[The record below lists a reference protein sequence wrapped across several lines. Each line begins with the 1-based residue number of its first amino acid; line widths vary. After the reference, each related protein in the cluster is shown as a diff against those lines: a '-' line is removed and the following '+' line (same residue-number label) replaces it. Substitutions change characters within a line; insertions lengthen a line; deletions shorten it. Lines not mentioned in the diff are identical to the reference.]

1 MIVPALRDDLEILR
15 TNSREDGSPAWMI
28 YDALRNKYFTLGL
41 TAFKLIKHWVAGQD
55 IINFEKKIKQ
65 EGLDVSKDEIVQFIG
80 FLQSNNLIIQP
91 GDKGVMNL
99 MQQKLTTKQSWW
111 MYVIHHYLFFKFP
124 LFKPDAWLDRTLKY
138 VKFFASKKFR
148 YITYILGL
156 IGLMVVMNQFEQ
168 FLTTFTYFFSTEGFF
183 YYLITLVFIKSL
195 HELGHAYVAKHYGCQ
210 VPSIGVA
217 FLVMFPF
224 LYTDTSDAWRLRDH
238 RERLFINFAG
248 ILTEFHIA
256 MLSIFLWAVLP
267 EGVLKSA
274 AYFLATTSLISSITI
289 NVSPF
294 MRFDGYYIFSDWLK
308 VENLHPRS
316 FALAKWWLRE
326 FLFGLNVPA
335 PEILNPARRNALII
349 FAFFTW
355 TYRFFLFLGIAFLV
369 YHFAFKLLGI
379 LLFIIEIYWFILKPI
394 ITEVKQWWSIRK
406 MIQFNQKVLRTT
418 IFLGLGLFLLIFPWK
433 SSLKIPAVYEVENY
447 TKIFSPY
454 DGRIEKIFV
463 KKNETVKKGQILI
476 QLHSSKL
483 EEEIV
488 TTTRK
493 IILAKR
499 EIGTLSQSAGNLDKY
514 LTLSQQLVSLQTQLL
529 GLKTSQ
535 SKLVLRSPIAGQI
548 KDFEQLSVKQW
559 VNHTTPLMM
568 IVNYDQGRVRGL
580 INDSQIKRFQTN
592 VSAKFIPNDG
602 QHDSVKLMSKHIDL
616 SAVQTLPYL
625 ALSSNH
631 GGPIGIRSLTK
642 GQFKER
648 PEESYY
654 LTEFK
659 VLNTPQTKIEI
670 PGYVFLSGSY
680 YSPLVELVKNT
691 IAILRRESGF

>member
-55 IINFEKKIKQ
+55 IVNFEKKVKQ

-99 MQQKLTTKQSWW
+99 MQQRNATKQSWW

-124 LFKPDAWLDRTLKY
+124 LFKPDVWLDRTLKY

-148 YITYILGL
+148 YITYVLGL
-156 IGLMVVMNQFEQ
+156 IGLMVVVNQFEQ

-210 VPSIGVA
+210 VPSIGIA

-256 MLSIFLWAVLP
+256 ILSIFLWAVLP

-326 FLFGLNVPA
+326 FLFGLNVSA
-335 PEILNPARRNALII
+335 PEILN
-349 FAFFTW
+349 
-355 TYRFFLFLGIAFLV
+355 
-369 YHFAFKLLGI
+369 
-379 LLFIIEIYWFILKPI
+379 
-394 ITEVKQWWSIRK
+394 
-406 MIQFNQKVLRTT
+406 
-418 IFLGLGLFLLIFPWK
+418 
-433 SSLKIPAVYEVENY
+433 
-447 TKIFSPY
+447 
-454 DGRIEKIFV
+454 
-463 KKNETVKKGQILI
+463 
-476 QLHSSKL
+476 
-483 EEEIV
+483 
-488 TTTRK
+488 
-493 IILAKR
+493 
-499 EIGTLSQSAGNLDKY
+499 
-514 LTLSQQLVSLQTQLL
+514 
-529 GLKTSQ
+529 
-535 SKLVLRSPIAGQI
+535 
-548 KDFEQLSVKQW
+548 
-559 VNHTTPLMM
+559 
-568 IVNYDQGRVRGL
+568 
-580 INDSQIKRFQTN
+580 
-592 VSAKFIPNDG
+592 
-602 QHDSVKLMSKHIDL
+602 
-616 SAVQTLPYL
+616 
-625 ALSSNH
+625 
-631 GGPIGIRSLTK
+631 
-642 GQFKER
+642 
-648 PEESYY
+648 
-654 LTEFK
+654 
-659 VLNTPQTKIEI
+659 
-670 PGYVFLSGSY
+670 
-680 YSPLVELVKNT
+680 
-691 IAILRRESGF
+691 

>member
-55 IINFEKKIKQ
+55 IVNFEKKVKQ

-99 MQQKLTTKQSWW
+99 MQQRNATKQSWW

-124 LFKPDAWLDRTLKY
+124 LFKPDVWLDRTLKY

-156 IGLMVVMNQFEQ
+156 IGLMMVVNQFEQ

-210 VPSIGVA
+210 VPSIGIA

-256 MLSIFLWAVLP
+256 ILSIFLWAVLP

-406 MIQFNQKVLRTT
+406 IIQFNQKVLRTM

-463 KKNETVKKGQILI
+463 KKNEMVKKGQILI
-476 QLHSSKL
+476 QLYSSKL

-514 LTLSQQLVSLQTQLL
+514 LTLSQRLVSLQTELL

-535 SKLVLRSPIAGQI
+535 SKLVLRSPIAGQV

-559 VNHTTPLMM
+559 VNHATPLMM

-631 GGPIGIRSLTK
+631 GGPIGIRNLTK

>member
-55 IINFEKKIKQ
+55 IVNFEKKVKQ

-99 MQQKLTTKQSWW
+99 MQQRNATKQSWW

-124 LFKPDAWLDRTLKY
+124 LFKPDVWLDRTLKY

-148 YITYILGL
+148 YITYVLGL
-156 IGLMVVMNQFEQ
+156 IGLMVVVNQFEQ

-210 VPSIGVA
+210 VPSIGIA

-256 MLSIFLWAVLP
+256 ILSIFLWAVLP

-406 MIQFNQKVLRTT
+406 IIQFNQKVLRTM

-463 KKNETVKKGQILI
+463 KKNEMVKKGQILI
-476 QLHSSKL
+476 QLYSSKL

-514 LTLSQQLVSLQTQLL
+514 LTLSQRLVSLQTELL

-535 SKLVLRSPIAGQI
+535 SKLVLRSPIAGQV

-631 GGPIGIRSLTK
+631 GGPIGIRNLTK

>member
-65 EGLDVSKDEIVQFIG
+65 EGLDVSKDEIVQFIV

-256 MLSIFLWAVLP
+256 ILSIFLWAVLP

>member
-55 IINFEKKIKQ
+55 IVNFEKKVKQ

-99 MQQKLTTKQSWW
+99 MQQKNATKQAWW

-124 LFKPDAWLDRTLKY
+124 LFKPDVWLDRTLKY

-148 YITYILGL
+148 YITYVLGL
-156 IGLMVVMNQFEQ
+156 IGLMVVVNQFEQ

-210 VPSIGVA
+210 VPSIGIA

-256 MLSIFLWAVLP
+256 ILSIFLWAVLP

-406 MIQFNQKVLRTT
+406 IIQFNQKVLRTM

-463 KKNETVKKGQILI
+463 KKNEMVKKGQILI
-476 QLHSSKL
+476 QLYSSKL

-514 LTLSQQLVSLQTQLL
+514 LTLSQRLVSLQTELL

-535 SKLVLRSPIAGQI
+535 SKLVLRSPIAGQV

-559 VNHTTPLMM
+559 VNHATPLMM

-631 GGPIGIRSLTK
+631 GGPIGIRNLTK

>member
-55 IINFEKKIKQ
+55 IVNFEKKVKQ

-99 MQQKLTTKQSWW
+99 MQQKNATKQAWW

-138 VKFFASKKFR
+138 VKFFASKRFR
-148 YITYILGL
+148 YITYVLGL
-156 IGLMVVMNQFEQ
+156 IGLMVVVNQFEQ

-210 VPSIGVA
+210 VPSIGIA

-256 MLSIFLWAVLP
+256 ILSIFLWAVLP

-406 MIQFNQKVLRTT
+406 IIQFNQKVLRTM

-463 KKNETVKKGQILI
+463 KKNEMVKKGQILI
-476 QLHSSKL
+476 QLYSSKL

-493 IILAKR
+493 ITLAKR

-514 LTLSQQLVSLQTQLL
+514 LTLSQRLVSLQTELL

-535 SKLVLRSPIAGQI
+535 SKLVLRSPIAGQV

-602 QHDSVKLMSKHIDL
+602 QHDSVKLVSKHIDL

-631 GGPIGIRSLTK
+631 GGPIGIRNLTK

>member
-1 MIVPALRDDLEILR
+1 
-15 TNSREDGSPAWMI
+15 
-28 YDALRNKYFTLGL
+28 
-41 TAFKLIKHWVAGQD
+41 
-55 IINFEKKIKQ
+55 
-65 EGLDVSKDEIVQFIG
+65 
-80 FLQSNNLIIQP
+80 
-91 GDKGVMNL
+91 
-99 MQQKLTTKQSWW
+99 
-111 MYVIHHYLFFKFP
+111 
-124 LFKPDAWLDRTLKY
+124 
-138 VKFFASKKFR
+138 
-148 YITYILGL
+148 
-156 IGLMVVMNQFEQ
+156 MVVVNQFEQ

-210 VPSIGVA
+210 VPSIGIA

-256 MLSIFLWAVLP
+256 ILSIFLWAVLP
-267 EGVLKSA
+267 EGILKSA

-406 MIQFNQKVLRTT
+406 IIQFNQKVLRTT

-447 TKIFSPY
+447 TKVFSPY

-463 KKNETVKKGQILI
+463 KKNEMVKKGQVLI
-476 QLHSSKL
+476 QLYSSKL

-514 LTLSQQLVSLQTQLL
+514 LTLSQQLVSLQTKLL

-535 SKLVLRSPIAGQI
+535 SKLVLRSPIAGQV

-559 VNHTTPLMM
+559 VNHATPLMM

-631 GGPIGIRSLTK
+631 GGPIGIRNLTK

>member
-55 IINFEKKIKQ
+55 IVNFEKKVKQ

-99 MQQKLTTKQSWW
+99 MQQKNATKQAWW

-148 YITYILGL
+148 YITYVLGL
-156 IGLMVVMNQFEQ
+156 IGLMVVVNQFEQ

-210 VPSIGVA
+210 VPSIGIA

-256 MLSIFLWAVLP
+256 ILSIFLWAVLP

-274 AYFLATTSLISSITI
+274 AYFLVTTSLISSITI

-406 MIQFNQKVLRTT
+406 IIQFNQKVLRTM

-463 KKNETVKKGQILI
+463 KKNEMVKKGQILI
-476 QLHSSKL
+476 QLYSSKL

-514 LTLSQQLVSLQTQLL
+514 LTLSQRLVSLQTELL

-535 SKLVLRSPIAGQI
+535 SKLVLRSPIAGQV

-602 QHDSVKLMSKHIDL
+602 QHDSVKLISKHIDL

-631 GGPIGIRSLTK
+631 GGPIGIRNLTK

>member
-55 IINFEKKIKQ
+55 IVNFEKKVKQ

-99 MQQKLTTKQSWW
+99 MQQKNATKQSWW

-124 LFKPDAWLDRTLKY
+124 LFKPDVWLDRTLKY

-148 YITYILGL
+148 YITYVLGL
-156 IGLMVVMNQFEQ
+156 IGLMVVVNQFEQ

-210 VPSIGVA
+210 VPSIGIA

-256 MLSIFLWAVLP
+256 ILSIFLWAVLP

-406 MIQFNQKVLRTT
+406 IIQFNQKVLRTM

-463 KKNETVKKGQILI
+463 KKNEMVKKGQILI
-476 QLHSSKL
+476 QLYSSKL

-514 LTLSQQLVSLQTQLL
+514 LTLSQRLVSLQTELL

-535 SKLVLRSPIAGQI
+535 SKLVLRSPIAGQV

-602 QHDSVKLMSKHIDL
+602 QHDSVKLISKHIDL

-631 GGPIGIRSLTK
+631 GGPIGIRNLTK

>member
-55 IINFEKKIKQ
+55 IVNFEKKVKQ

-99 MQQKLTTKQSWW
+99 MQQKNATKQSWW

-124 LFKPDAWLDRTLKY
+124 LFKPDVWLDRTLKY

-148 YITYILGL
+148 YITYVLGL
-156 IGLMVVMNQFEQ
+156 IGLMVVVNQFEQ

-210 VPSIGVA
+210 VPSIGIA

-256 MLSIFLWAVLP
+256 ILSIFLWAVLP

-406 MIQFNQKVLRTT
+406 IIQFNQKVLRTM

-463 KKNETVKKGQILI
+463 KKNEMVKKGQILI
-476 QLHSSKL
+476 QLYSSKL

-493 IILAKR
+493 ITLAKR

-514 LTLSQQLVSLQTQLL
+514 LTLSQRLVSLQTELL

-535 SKLVLRSPIAGQI
+535 SKLVLRSPIAGQV

-631 GGPIGIRSLTK
+631 GGPIGIRNLTK

>member
-55 IINFEKKIKQ
+55 IVNFEKKVKQ

-99 MQQKLTTKQSWW
+99 MQQRNATKQSWW

-124 LFKPDAWLDRTLKY
+124 LFKPDVWLDRTLKY

-148 YITYILGL
+148 YITYVLGL
-156 IGLMVVMNQFEQ
+156 IGLMVVVNQFEQ

-210 VPSIGVA
+210 VPSIGIA

-256 MLSIFLWAVLP
+256 ILSIFLWAVLP

-406 MIQFNQKVLRTT
+406 IIQFNQKVLRTM
-418 IFLGLGLFLLIFPWK
+418 IFLGIGLFLLIFPWK

-463 KKNETVKKGQILI
+463 KKNEMVKKGQILI
-476 QLHSSKL
+476 QLYSSKL

-514 LTLSQQLVSLQTQLL
+514 LTLSQRLVSLQTELL

-535 SKLVLRSPIAGQI
+535 SKLVLRSPIAGQV

-631 GGPIGIRSLTK
+631 GGPIGIRNLSK

>member
-55 IINFEKKIKQ
+55 IVNFEKKVKQ

-99 MQQKLTTKQSWW
+99 MQQKNATKQAWW

-138 VKFFASKKFR
+138 VKFFASKRFR
-148 YITYILGL
+148 YITYVLGL
-156 IGLMVVMNQFEQ
+156 IGLMVVVNQFEQ

-210 VPSIGVA
+210 VPSIGIA

-256 MLSIFLWAVLP
+256 ILSIFLWAVLP

-406 MIQFNQKVLRTT
+406 IIQFNQKVLRTM

-463 KKNETVKKGQILI
+463 KKNEMVKKGQILI
-476 QLHSSKL
+476 QLYSSKL

-493 IILAKR
+493 ITLAKR

-514 LTLSQQLVSLQTQLL
+514 LTLSQRLVSLQTELL

-535 SKLVLRSPIAGQI
+535 SKLVLRSPIAGQV

-631 GGPIGIRSLTK
+631 GGPIGIRNLTK

>member
-156 IGLMVVMNQFEQ
+156 IGLMVIMNQFEQ

-316 FALAKWWLRE
+316 FTLAKWWLRE

-335 PEILNPARRNALII
+335 PEILNPAIRNALII

>member
-15 TNSREDGSPAWMI
+15 TNSREDGSPAWLI

-55 IINFEKKIKQ
+55 IVNFEKKIKQ

-210 VPSIGVA
+210 VPSIGIA

-256 MLSIFLWAVLP
+256 ILSIFLWAVLP

-406 MIQFNQKVLRTT
+406 MIQFNQKVLRTM

-463 KKNETVKKGQILI
+463 KKNEIVEKGQILI

-514 LTLSQQLVSLQTQLL
+514 LTLSQRLVSLQTELL

-631 GGPIGIRSLTK
+631 GGPIGIRNLTK

>member
-55 IINFEKKIKQ
+55 IVNFEKKVKQ

-99 MQQKLTTKQSWW
+99 MQQKNATKQSWW

-124 LFKPDAWLDRTLKY
+124 LFKPDVWLDRTLKY

-148 YITYILGL
+148 YITYVLGL
-156 IGLMVVMNQFEQ
+156 IGLMVVVNQFEQ

-210 VPSIGVA
+210 VPSIGIA

-256 MLSIFLWAVLP
+256 ILSIFLWAVLP

-406 MIQFNQKVLRTT
+406 IIQFNQKVLRTM

-463 KKNETVKKGQILI
+463 KKNEMVKKGQILI
-476 QLHSSKL
+476 QLYSSKL

-514 LTLSQQLVSLQTQLL
+514 LTLSQRLVSLQTELL

-535 SKLVLRSPIAGQI
+535 SKLVLRSPIAGQV

-631 GGPIGIRSLTK
+631 GGPIGIRNLTK

>member
-55 IINFEKKIKQ
+55 IVNFEKKVKQ

-99 MQQKLTTKQSWW
+99 MQQRNATKQSWW

-124 LFKPDAWLDRTLKY
+124 LFKPDVWLDRTLKY

-148 YITYILGL
+148 YITYVLGL
-156 IGLMVVMNQFEQ
+156 IGLMVVVNQFEQ

-210 VPSIGVA
+210 VPSIGIA

-256 MLSIFLWAVLP
+256 ILSIFLWAVLP

-406 MIQFNQKVLRTT
+406 IIQFNQKVLRTM

-463 KKNETVKKGQILI
+463 KKNEMVKKGQILI
-476 QLHSSKL
+476 QLYSSKL

-514 LTLSQQLVSLQTQLL
+514 LTLSQRLVSLQTELL

-535 SKLVLRSPIAGQI
+535 SKLVLRSPIAGQV

-631 GGPIGIRSLTK
+631 GGPIGIRNLSK

>member
-15 TNSREDGSPAWMI
+15 TNSREDGSPAWLI

-55 IINFEKKIKQ
+55 IVNFEKKIKQ

-210 VPSIGVA
+210 VPSIGIA

-256 MLSIFLWAVLP
+256 ILSIFLWAVLP

-406 MIQFNQKVLRTT
+406 MIQFNQKVLRTM

-463 KKNETVKKGQILI
+463 KKNEIVKKGQILI

-514 LTLSQQLVSLQTQLL
+514 LTLSQQLVSLQTELL

-631 GGPIGIRSLTK
+631 GGPIGIRNLTK

-659 VLNTPQTKIEI
+659 VLNTPKTKIEI

>member
-15 TNSREDGSPAWMI
+15 TNSREDGSPAWLI

-55 IINFEKKIKQ
+55 IVNFEKKIKQ

-210 VPSIGVA
+210 VPSIGIA

-256 MLSIFLWAVLP
+256 ILSIFLWAVLP

-406 MIQFNQKVLRTT
+406 MIQFNQKVLRTM

-463 KKNETVKKGQILI
+463 KKNEIVKKGQILI

-631 GGPIGIRSLTK
+631 GGPIGIRNLTK

>member
-15 TNSREDGSPAWMI
+15 TNSREDGSPAWLI

-55 IINFEKKIKQ
+55 IVNFEKKIKQ

-210 VPSIGVA
+210 VPSIGIA

-256 MLSIFLWAVLP
+256 ILSIFLWAVLP

-406 MIQFNQKVLRTT
+406 MIQFNQKVLRTM

-463 KKNETVKKGQILI
+463 KKNEIVEKGQILI

-602 QHDSVKLMSKHIDL
+602 QHDSVKLMSKHVDL

-631 GGPIGIRSLTK
+631 GGPIGIRNLTK

>member
-256 MLSIFLWAVLP
+256 ILSIFLWAVLP

>member
-55 IINFEKKIKQ
+55 IVNFEKKVKQ

-99 MQQKLTTKQSWW
+99 MQQRNATKQSWW

-124 LFKPDAWLDRTLKY
+124 LFKPDVWLDRTLKY

-148 YITYILGL
+148 YITYVLGL
-156 IGLMVVMNQFEQ
+156 IGLMVVVNQFEQ

-210 VPSIGVA
+210 VPSIGIA

-256 MLSIFLWAVLP
+256 ILSIFLWAVLP

-406 MIQFNQKVLRTT
+406 IIQFNQKVLRTM
-418 IFLGLGLFLLIFPWK
+418 IFLGIGLFLLIFPWK

-463 KKNETVKKGQILI
+463 KKNEMVKKGQILI
-476 QLHSSKL
+476 QLYSSKL

-514 LTLSQQLVSLQTQLL
+514 LTLSQRLVSLQTELL

-535 SKLVLRSPIAGQI
+535 SKLVLRSPIAGQV

-631 GGPIGIRSLTK
+631 GGPIGIRNLIK

>member
-55 IINFEKKIKQ
+55 IVNFEKKVKQ

-99 MQQKLTTKQSWW
+99 MQQRNATKQSWW

-124 LFKPDAWLDRTLKY
+124 LFKPDVWLDRTLKY

-148 YITYILGL
+148 YITYVLGL
-156 IGLMVVMNQFEQ
+156 IGLMVVVNQFEQ

-210 VPSIGVA
+210 VPSIGIA

-256 MLSIFLWAVLP
+256 ILSIFLWAVLP

-326 FLFGLNVPA
+326 FLFGLNVSA

-406 MIQFNQKVLRTT
+406 IIQFNQKVLRTM

-463 KKNETVKKGQILI
+463 KKNEMVKKGQILI
-476 QLHSSKL
+476 QLYSSKL

-514 LTLSQQLVSLQTQLL
+514 LTLSQRLVSLQTELL

-535 SKLVLRSPIAGQI
+535 SKLVLRSPIAGQV

-559 VNHTTPLMM
+559 VNHATPLMM

-631 GGPIGIRSLTK
+631 GGPIGIRNLTK

>member
-55 IINFEKKIKQ
+55 IVNFEKKVKQ

-99 MQQKLTTKQSWW
+99 MQQRNATKQSWW

-124 LFKPDAWLDRTLKY
+124 LFKPDVWLDRTLKY

-148 YITYILGL
+148 YITYVLGL
-156 IGLMVVMNQFEQ
+156 IGLMVVVNQFEQ

-210 VPSIGVA
+210 VPSIGIA

-256 MLSIFLWAVLP
+256 ILSIFLWAVLP

-406 MIQFNQKVLRTT
+406 IIQFNQKVLRTM

-463 KKNETVKKGQILI
+463 KKNEMVKKGQILI
-476 QLHSSKL
+476 QLYSSKL

-488 TTTRK
+488 TTKRK

-514 LTLSQQLVSLQTQLL
+514 LTLSQRLVSLQTELL

-535 SKLVLRSPIAGQI
+535 SKLVLRSPIAGQV

-631 GGPIGIRSLTK
+631 GGPIGIRNLSK

>member
-55 IINFEKKIKQ
+55 IVNFEKKVKQ
-65 EGLDVSKDEIVQFIG
+65 EGLDVSKDEIIQFIG

-99 MQQKLTTKQSWW
+99 MQQRNATKQAWW

-148 YITYILGL
+148 YITYVLGL
-156 IGLMVVMNQFEQ
+156 IGLMVVVNQFEQ

-210 VPSIGVA
+210 VPSIGIA

-256 MLSIFLWAVLP
+256 ILSIFLWAVLP
-267 EGVLKSA
+267 EGILKSA

-406 MIQFNQKVLRTT
+406 IIQFNQKVLRTT

-463 KKNETVKKGQILI
+463 KKNEMVKKGQILI
-476 QLHSSKL
+476 QLYSSKL

-514 LTLSQQLVSLQTQLL
+514 LTLSQRLVSLQTELL

-535 SKLVLRSPIAGQI
+535 SKLVLRSPIAGQV

-631 GGPIGIRSLTK
+631 GGPIGIRNLTK

>member
-55 IINFEKKIKQ
+55 IVNFEKKVKQ

-99 MQQKLTTKQSWW
+99 MQQRNATKQSWW

-124 LFKPDAWLDRTLKY
+124 LFKPDVWLDRTLKY

-148 YITYILGL
+148 YITYVLGL
-156 IGLMVVMNQFEQ
+156 IGLMVVVNQFEQ

-210 VPSIGVA
+210 VPSIGIA

-256 MLSIFLWAVLP
+256 ILSIFLWAVLP

-406 MIQFNQKVLRTT
+406 IIQFNQKVLRTM
-418 IFLGLGLFLLIFPWK
+418 IFLGIGLFLLIFPWK

-463 KKNETVKKGQILI
+463 KKNEMVKKGQILI
-476 QLHSSKL
+476 QLYSSKL

-514 LTLSQQLVSLQTQLL
+514 LTLSQRLVSLQTELL

-535 SKLVLRSPIAGQI
+535 SKLVLRSPIAGQV

-631 GGPIGIRSLTK
+631 GGPIGIRNLTK